1 MNSRSDHLLHED
13 QCVLIID
20 LEATCD
26 EGDRL
31 LAEEMEI
38 IEIGAVWA
46 SADGRV
52 IDTFQALV
60 RPVLHPHLTSFCKQ
74 LTGINQSDVDDAEPF
89 PIAAAKLASF
99 AQRLQSDST
108 VWGSWGQFDANQL
121 ARECGRH
128 GVQHPLIGFEHV
140 NLKRRFA
147 KGRKIKEVGMARAL
161 QMVGCALEGAHHRG
175 LDDAKNI
182 AKLLRHLPIKGL
194 KDTLVPSKQRG

>member
-1 MNSRSDHLLHED
+1 
-13 QCVLIID
+13 
-20 LEATCD
+20 
-26 EGDRL
+26 
-31 LAEEMEI
+31 MEI
-38 IEIGAVWA
+38 IEIGAEWA
-46 SADGRV
+46 SADGRL

-60 RPVLHPHLTSFCKQ
+60 RPAVHPHLTPFCKQ
-74 LTGINQSDVDDAEPF
+74 LTGINQSDVDSAEPF

-99 AQRLQSDST
+99 AQRFQPEST

-121 ARECGRH
+121 TRECERH
-128 GVQHPLIGFEHV
+128 GVQHPLTGLEHV

-182 AKLLRHLPIKGL
+182 AKLLRHTTSVSPGDALRH
-194 KDTLVPSKQRG
+194 SKH